1 MSSGRMLGALRRL
14 YIQSGVRR
22 LMPFRARVALRG
34 VWLVFARRVGYPISS
49 PHFQRPRLARS
60 RRPFRLGSVLL
71 ACDLNRDY
79 LDFWPSTRRAWQKI
93 GGFNAALPATWGEVF
108 EIASIE
114 DVRSKLTSWGEG
126 LDYDGRRGWSGWYT
140 DQHRLYET
148 LLSWP
153 ARSERLWVL
162 DDQYCRYRRLDRM
175 ELAAEIELEQ
185 WRVDGIK
192 RLN

>member
-1 MSSGRMLGALRRL
+1 M
-14 YIQSGVRR
+14 
-22 LMPFRARVALRG
+22 
-34 VWLVFARRVGYPISS
+34 
-49 PHFQRPRLARS
+49 
-60 RRPFRLGSVLL
+60 
-71 ACDLNRDY
+71 
-79 LDFWPSTRRAWQKI
+79 
-93 GGFNAALPATWGEVF
+93 
-108 EIASIE
+108 
-114 DVRSKLTSWGEG
+114 RSKLTSWGEG

-192 RLN
+192 RLNYSDFNCFVPYTEHRQINDRVLALALEVANRK